1 MNWRQLLNTKIS
13 DDRTVFDYLF
23 GNDIV
28 ELDEDIMDKPIGDTE
43 LANVK
48 HMLSRDGLSLKEDE
62 SETLRG

>member
-13 DDRTVFDYLF
+13 DGRTVFDYLF

-43 LANVK
+43 LAK
-48 HMLSRDGLSLKEDE
+48 HMLSRDGLSLVEE
-62 SETLRG
+62 

>member
-28 ELDEDIMDKPIGDTE
+28 ELDEDIMDKPIGDAE

>member
-13 DDRTVFDYLF
+13 DGRTVFDYLF

-43 LANVK
+43 LTNVK
-48 HMLSRDGLSLKEDE
+48 HMLSRDGLSLVEE
-62 SETLRG
+62 